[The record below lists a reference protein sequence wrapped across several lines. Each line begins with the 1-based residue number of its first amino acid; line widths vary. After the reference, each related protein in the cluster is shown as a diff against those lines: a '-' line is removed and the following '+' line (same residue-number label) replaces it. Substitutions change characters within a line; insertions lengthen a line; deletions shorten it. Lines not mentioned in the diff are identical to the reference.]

1 MKLENKDL
9 TLYIKKTMMTLFREE
24 RLKRGETLEQTAR
37 KINIPLYELDFLE
50 CGKNCLSW
58 KKMIDYLEMYN
69 KTLKITLEDNPND
82 NHTPPHL

>member
-1 MKLENKDL
+1 MKLKNKDL

-50 CGKNCLSW
+50 CGKHCLSW
-58 KKMIDYLEMYN
+58 KKMIDYLEMYH
-69 KTLKITLEDNPND
+69 KTLKITLEDDIDDENK
-82 NHTPPHL
+82 TS

>member
-1 MKLENKDL
+1 MKIKNKDL

-24 RLKRGETLEQTAR
+24 RIKRGETLEQTAR

-50 CGKNCLSW
+50 CGRGCISW

-69 KTLKITLEDNPND
+69 KTLKITLEDDPDENS
-82 NHTPPHL
+82 